1 MKILLISPQDPKN
14 PGELKNLMGGENTY
28 TRLLLKYQPPKVHFI
43 YFEEALRRKLIS
55 YHPLQNFFLLLQKF
69 RLLPLGP
76 RVRALVIKHKFDC
89 IYAHG
94 YPVKLSGEASPLVMS
109 DSSSNIVFLEKYL
122 KWPAWRIQITESI
135 KKIIFKT
142 FGVIDGEVNTKKAAG
157 FFVFSSW
164 ATRIKRSEFGIKNCR
179 VIYPGLPV
187 PTINSR
193 PARQDSYNKKSLVNL
208 LFVGVWFERKGG
220 RIVLEAFRRLTKRF
234 SNLHL
239 TILGQLPSDIL
250 TIKEKNIM
258 QKDFVTYKELLYYY
272 RTHDILVHV
281 PPEVE
286 GYGMAVPEAMS
297 YGMIPVVSNICALPE
312 FVDEGKSGLIVEAG
326 SEAALEMALERL
338 IRDTKL
344 RRILS
349 RGARKRFREQFSLP
363 KFQRQLLRV
372 FHEAVKK

>member
-1 MKILLISPQDPKN
+1 MEVLFISPQDPRSTGN
-14 PGELKNLMGGENTY
+14 LKHLMGGENTY
-28 TRLLLKYQPPKVHFI
+28 TQMLLTYPPPIVRVI
-43 YFEEALRRKLIS
+43 YIEEALRQKLIT

-76 RVRALVIKHKFDC
+76 RVQALMIKHNFDC

-94 YPVKLSGEASPLVMS
+94 YPVMLRGSIAPLVYS

-122 KWPAWRIQITESI
+122 KWPAWRIQLTESI

-142 FGVIDGEVNTKKAAG
+142 FSVIDGEVNTEKASG
-157 FFVFSSW
+157 FFVFSRW
-164 ATRIKRSEFGIKNCR
+164 ARKIKIELGVRSTAVF
-179 VIYPGLPV
+179 YPGLPI
-187 PTINSR
+187 PKYTRRS
-193 PARQDSYNKKSLVNL
+193 DSGKEVRL

-220 RIVLEAFRRLTKRF
+220 RIVLEAFSRLTKRF

-250 TIKEKNIM
+250 TFKEKNIM

-297 YGMIPVVSNICALPE
+297 YGMIPVVSNVCALPE
-312 FVDEGKSGLIVEAG
+312 FIEQGKSGLIVEAG
-326 SEAALEMALERL
+326 SGVALETALERL
-338 IRDTKL
+338 ISDSKM
-344 RRILS
+344 RRRLS
-349 RGARKRFREQFSLP
+349 SGARKRFREQFSLP

-372 FHEAVKK
+372 LHEAVKK